1 MMVES
6 WNLVLSKLESADDNS
21 LAEIFPEWLESTA
34 SKIAF
39 NSSSSCFEETFCF
52 CSVVFCLVGLDV
64 PWLEVDTLVIKG
76 GGFLC
81 TTECDSDR
89 DVTYGS

>member
-1 MMVES
+1 M
-6 WNLVLSKLESADDNS
+6 LSKLESADDNS

-52 CSVVFCLVGLDV
+52 CSAGFCLVGLDD
-64 PWLEVDTLVIKG
+64 PWLEVDPIDTLDIKG

-81 TTECDSDR
+81 ATECDSDR
-89 DVTYGS
+89 DVEYGS